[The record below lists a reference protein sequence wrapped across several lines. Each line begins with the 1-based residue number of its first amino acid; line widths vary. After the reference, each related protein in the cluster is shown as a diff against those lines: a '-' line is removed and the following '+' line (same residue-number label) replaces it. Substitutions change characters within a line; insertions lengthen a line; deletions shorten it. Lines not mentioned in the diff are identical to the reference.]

1 MAQEQKWTGKT
12 YGGSKLLNSLIF
24 ALRFM
29 DVRLLY
35 LAAAIFVVP
44 VCLCLNASRGIAYR
58 YFRERF
64 NYSPL
69 KAAWKTYVNHC
80 LFGQVVIDRFA
91 MYAGKK
97 FKIEIEGYDHFLH
110 LAAQKDGFIQL
121 SSHIGNYELAGY
133 NLVAES
139 KVFNALVFAEEK
151 ETVMENRN
159 KMFSNTNIRMIGIK
173 ADMSHLFEIDNALV
187 NGEIVSIPADRIFG
201 SQKCVEKMFLGA
213 PANFPLGPF
222 SVATMRSLD
231 VLAVNVMKTSLKGY
245 KIYVTPLKYDKQ
257 AKRSEQINQLSNAYV
272 TELERMLNLYPTQWY
287 NYFEFWS

>member
-1 MAQEQKWTGKT
+1 MALEQKWTGKT

-64 NYSPL
+64 NFSPL

-110 LAAQKDGFIQL
+110 LAAQKDGFVQL

-201 SQKCVEKMFLGA
+201 SQKCVRKMFLGA
-213 PANFPLGPF
+213 SAKFPLGPF

>member
-1 MAQEQKWTGKT
+1 MVQEQKWTGKT

-64 NYSPL
+64 HYSPW

-110 LAAQKDGFIQL
+110 LAAQKDGFVQL

-159 KMFSNTNIRMIGIK
+159 KMFSHTNIRMIGIK

-213 PANFPLGPF
+213 SAKFPLGPF

-257 AKRSEQINQLSNAYV
+257 AKRSEQINQLSSAYV